1 MTEAPVLAAIPALTL
16 GLSDEEARARL
27 GAEGPNEL
35 ATARRR
41 GTGRLIL
48 EVLREP
54 MLLLLLIGGAIY
66 LALGDTREALMLLA
80 FACFSVGVTIVQ
92 EARSERALAAL
103 RSMASPR
110 ALVIRGGAQRRIAA
124 RELVAGDLVLL
135 NEGDRVPADGWLVEN
150 DGLALDESLLT
161 GESVPVTKNVAMDAG
176 AADRPRPGG
185 DGLAFVFSGTLV
197 VRGAGLARIA
207 ATGPRSEIGRIGRS
221 LALLETESPRLYRE
235 TRRLVVFFAI
245 GAVAAT
251 SLAVLLYG
259 LLRGSWLEA
268 ALAGIALGMSL
279 LPEEFAVVLAIF
291 LAMGAMRMARV
302 SVLARRAAAIETL
315 GSATILCTDKTG
327 TLTEN
332 RMRVAEL
339 CLADGRTHAASGT
352 AMLPADFH
360 RLAELGVLASAAEP
374 FDPMEI
380 AFHELD
386 RAQRAAGA
394 ALRRGAGWGLRRH
407 YPLDPALLAVSRA
420 WDIGEAQADHVIASK
435 GAPEAIAELCGL
447 DEVARADLKR
457 QTDALAARGL
467 RVLGI
472 AEASWHGDELPG
484 THREFAF
491 ELAGLVGL
499 EDPLRAS
506 VPEAVRQ
513 CRNAGIR
520 VVMITGD
527 YPETAR
533 AIASQAGIESKEVVT
548 GKMLEQM
555 DAAELARRVGDIGIF
570 ARILPEQKLRIVVA
584 LKAAGEIVA
593 MTGDGINDAPSLKAA
608 DIGVAMGGR
617 GTDVAREAAAI
628 VLLDDDFGSI
638 VAAIRMGRRIYD
650 NLGKAMGFIVAVH
663 VPIAGLALMPLLFG
677 MPILLGPVHMA
688 LLEMIIDPVSSLA
701 FEAERDEADIMR
713 RPPRSAQARLLGV
726 ALIGRS
732 IVQGV
737 VALLVVGV
745 VLLVFARGAPD
756 PAELR
761 STVFV
766 ALVAAVLSL
775 VLVNR
780 SFSASLVSAL
790 RRPNPALAVV
800 VLLVLS
806 LFLLAE
812 FVPAFGGLFGFVVL
826 DLDQIAAALGAGVLV
841 LVLLEGLKFALAAVE
856 KEQPALPDRGH

>member
-1 MTEAPVLAAIPALTL
+1 MIERPVPTAVPAPAG
-16 GLSDEEARARL
+16 GLSEEEARARL
-27 GAEGPNEL
+27 VQDGPNEL
-35 ATARRR
+35 EKPRRR
-41 GTGRLIL
+41 GPWRLIF

-110 ALVIRGGAQRRIAA
+110 ALVIRAGTRRRIAA

-135 NEGDRVPADGWLVEN
+135 SEGDRVPADAWLVEE

-161 GESVPVTKNVAMDAG
+161 GESVPVTKKMVGETG
-176 AADRPRPGG
+176 AAGLPRPGG

-197 VRGAGLARIA
+197 VRGSGLARIA

-221 LALLETESPRLYRE
+221 LALLETEPPRLYRE
-235 TRRLVVFFAI
+235 TRRIVILFAI
-245 GAVAAT
+245 GAAAAT
-251 SLAVLLYG
+251 ALAVLLYG

-279 LPEEFAVVLAIF
+279 LPEEFAVVLTIF

-302 SVLARRAAAIETL
+302 RVLARRAAAIETL
-315 GSATILCTDKTG
+315 GSASILCTDKTG

-332 RMRVAEL
+332 RMRIAEL
-339 CLADGRTHAASGT
+339 CLPGGQIYATSGT
-352 AMLPADFH
+352 AMLPEAFD
-360 RLAELGVLASAAEP
+360 RLAELGALASAAEA

-394 ALRRGAGWGLRRH
+394 AVRRDAGWDLRRH
-407 YPLDPALLAVSRA
+407 YPLDPSLLAVSRV
-420 WDIGEAQADHVIASK
+420 WDTGGGRADHVIASK

-447 DEVARADLKR
+447 DKAARAELER
-457 QTDALAARGL
+457 RTDAMAARGL
-467 RVLGI
+467 RVLGV
-472 AEASWHGDELPG
+472 AEARWHGEELPG
-484 THREFAF
+484 THRAFAF

-513 CRNAGIR
+513 CRSAGIR

-533 AIASQAGIESKEVVT
+533 AIAAQAGIESREVVT
-548 GKMLEQM
+548 GRMLERI
-555 DAAELARRVGDIGIF
+555 DDTELLQRVGDIGIF
-570 ARILPEQKLRIVVA
+570 ARILPEQKLRIVEA
-584 LKAAGEIVA
+584 LKAQGETVA
-593 MTGDGINDAPSLKAA
+593 MTGDGVNDAPSLKAA

-617 GTDVAREAAAI
+617 GTDVAREASAI

-638 VAAIRMGRRIYD
+638 VAAVRMGRRIYD
-650 NLGKAMGFIVAVH
+650 NLAKAMGFIVAVH

-677 MPILLGPVHMA
+677 MPILLGPIHMA

-701 FEAERDEADIMR
+701 FEAERDEADVMR
-713 RPPRSAQARLLGV
+713 RPPRSARERLLGP

-745 VLLVFARGAPD
+745 VLFVFSRGAPD
-756 PAELR
+756 PVELR
-761 STVFV
+761 STVFI

-780 SFSASLVSAL
+780 SFSASLTSAL
-790 RRPNPALAVV
+790 RRPNPALAAV
-800 VLLVLS
+800 VLLVALM
-806 LFLLAE
+806 FLLAE
-812 FVPAFGGLFGFVVL
+812 LVPAFGGLFGFVAL
-826 DLDQIAAALGAGVLV
+826 DLVRTVVALGAGVLV
-841 LVLLEGLKFALAAVE
+841 LLLLEGLKLAFAAVKGARPE
-856 KEQPALPDRGH
+856 PAAS

>member
-1 MTEAPVLAAIPALTL
+1 MVVPAPAA
-16 GLSDEEARARL
+16 GLDEEEARARL
-27 GAEGPNEL
+27 ARDGPNEL
-35 ATARRR
+35 ERTRRR
-41 GTGRLIL
+41 GPWRLIL

-66 LALGDTREALMLLA
+66 LALGDAREALMLLA

-110 ALVIRGGAQRRIAA
+110 ALVIRAGTKRRIAA
-124 RELVAGDLVLL
+124 RDLVAGDLVLL
-135 NEGDRVPADGWLVEN
+135 SEGDRVPADGWLVEE
-150 DGLALDESLLT
+150 DGLTLDESLLT
-161 GESVPVTKNVAMDAG
+161 GESVPVTKTVGDEIG
-176 AADRPRPGG
+176 AAVPPRPGG
-185 DGLAFVFSGTLV
+185 DGLPLVFSGTLV
-197 VRGAGLARIA
+197 VRGSGLARIA
-207 ATGPRSEIGRIGRS
+207 ATGPHSEIGRIGRS
-221 LALLETESPRLYRE
+221 LALLEAEPPRLYRE
-235 TRRLVVFFAI
+235 TRRLVILFAI
-245 GAVAAT
+245 GAAAAT
-251 SLAVLLYG
+251 ALAVLLYG

-279 LPEEFAVVLAIF
+279 LPEEFAVVLTIF
-291 LAMGAMRMARV
+291 LAMGAMRMTRV
-302 SVLARRAAAIETL
+302 RVLARRAAAIETL
-315 GSATILCTDKTG
+315 GAASILCTDKTG

-339 CLADGRTHAASGT
+339 CLPDGRINATSGT
-352 AMLPADFH
+352 VMLPEAFDG
-360 RLAELGVLASAAEP
+360 LAELGALASAAEP

-386 RAQRAAGA
+386 RTQRAAGA
-394 ALRRGAGWGLRRH
+394 AVRRDAGWDLRRH
-407 YPLDPALLAVSRA
+407 YPLDPSLLAVSRV
-420 WDIGEAQADHVIASK
+420 WDTGGGQADHVIASK

-447 DEVARADLKR
+447 DDAARAELKR
-457 QTDALAARGL
+457 LTDAMAGRGL

-472 AEASWHGDELPG
+472 AEARWHGDQLPG
-484 THREFAF
+484 THRAFAF

-513 CRNAGIR
+513 CRSAGIR

-533 AIASQAGIESKEVVT
+533 AIAAQAGIETSEVVT
-548 GKMLEQM
+548 GQMLEQI
-555 DAAELARRVGDIGIF
+555 DDAELLQRVGTIGIF
-570 ARILPEQKLRIVVA
+570 ARILPEQKLRIVEA
-584 LKAAGEIVA
+584 LKARGETVA
-593 MTGDGINDAPSLKAA
+593 MTGDGVNDAPSLKAA

-617 GTDVAREAAAI
+617 GTDVAREASAI

-638 VAAIRMGRRIYD
+638 VAAVRMGRRIYD
-650 NLGKAMGFIVAVH
+650 NLAKAMGFIVAVH

-677 MPILLGPVHMA
+677 MPILLGPIHMA

-701 FEAERDEADIMR
+701 FEAEREEDDVMHR
-713 RPPRSAQARLLGV
+713 RPRSTRAQLLGP

-732 IVQGV
+732 IVQGL

-745 VLLVFARGAPD
+745 VLFVFSRGAPD
-756 PAELR
+756 PVELR

-790 RRPNPALAVV
+790 RRPNPALAAV
-800 VLLVLS
+800 VLMVVLM
-806 LFLLAE
+806 FLLAE
-812 FVPAFGGLFGFVVL
+812 LVPAFGGLFGFVAL
-826 DLDQIAAALGAGVLV
+826 DPVRIIAALAAGVLV
-841 LVLLEGLKFALAAVE
+841 LLLLEGLKLACAAGTKAGPE
-856 KEQPALPDRGH
+856 RLNS